1 MRTYL
6 ILFLSLLPL
15 MDSKA
20 QNFQQTT
27 LETQITSAT
36 VFIEGAQVTRQGQ
49 ISLPS
54 GRSELILK
62 QLSPHID
69 EKSIQVKAVGDFTIL
84 SVNHQLNHLDELKKD
99 EVLKGHQT
107 SIDSLV
113 ALMKLNRVRL
123 DVLKEQESLL
133 GTNKNIGGKNNG
145 ASISE
150 LKEAIDFYDAQ
161 LMAIKTE
168 IYELNT
174 RHEKWARMRHH
185 LDLQIAAIKSQEELP
200 TGEVK
205 IRVEATKKTNG
216 TFLVTYLVANAGWFP
231 KYDVRVASIDEPL
244 TLRYKAEIHQ
254 NTGVDW
260 EDVNLRLSSGTP
272 NQSGLAPELQKWNLN
287 YARHTIYQRY
297 HDGQVSNDIRRVTG
311 TVLGDDQEPIP
322 GVNVV
327 VKGTTI
333 GTTTDLD
340 GNYSLVIPNGATTLS
355 FSFIGM
361 VSQELPINS
370 TNISTQ
376 MASDVMHLESVAI
389 KSDGFDD
396 IRIRGYSSINAKKDA
411 DFLTTAIIENQTTVE
426 FEVEK
431 PYSIQS
437 NGDKL
442 TVDLTTYEIDANY
455 EYLAVPKLDKDA
467 FLMAYIT
474 KWDQY
479 NLLEGEANLYFED
492 TYVGRSILD
501 AQALKDTLSISMG
514 RDKSIVIERTKIDDF
529 TKVNSIGSNQLER
542 RGYEIKVRNKKNQEI
557 QLTLTDQIPV
567 PMINDIS
574 VDIKTLSG
582 ATLEES
588 TGLIRWNLKL
598 KPQQQQDVAF
608 SYVVKYPKRE
618 VVNLD
623 RVKSSM
629 SILQ

>member
-15 MDSKA
+15 VDSKA
-20 QNFQQTT
+20 QNFQQNT
-27 LETQITSAT
+27 LETQLTAAT

-49 ISLPS
+49 ISLPA
-54 GRSELILK
+54 GRSEMIIK

-69 EKSIQVKAVGDFTIL
+69 EKSIQVKATGDFTIL
-84 SVNHQLNHLDELKKD
+84 SVNHVLNHLDELKKD
-99 EVLKGHQT
+99 KVLEALQF

-113 ALMKLNRVRL
+113 TLMKLNRVRL

-133 GTNKNIGGKNNG
+133 GTNKNIGGENNG
-145 ASISE
+145 ASVSE

-185 LDLQIAAIKSQEELP
+185 LDLQIASIKSQEELP
-200 TGEVK
+200 TGEIK
-205 IRVEATKKTNG
+205 IRVDVPSQTKG
-216 TFLVTYLVANAGWFP
+216 TFSITYLVANAGWFP
-231 KYDVRVASIDEPL
+231 KYDVRVTSIDAPL
-244 TLRYKAEIHQ
+244 NLRYKAEIHQ

-260 EDVNLRLSSGTP
+260 KDVNLRLSSGTP

-297 HDGQVSNDIRRVTG
+297 QNGQIRNDIRHVRG
-311 TVLGDDQEPIP
+311 TVLDDDQAPIP

-327 VKGTTI
+327 VKGTTV
-333 GTTTDLD
+333 GTITDIN
-340 GNYSLVIPNGATTLS
+340 GNYSLTIPNGATTLT

-361 VSQELPINS
+361 ASKELPINS

-376 MASDVMHLESVAI
+376 MVSEVMYLESVAV

-396 IRIRGYSSINAKKDA
+396 IRIRGYSAPKEDA

-426 FEVEK
+426 FEVEQ

-437 NGDKL
+437 NGEKL
-442 TVDLTTYEIDANY
+442 TVDLTAYEIEANY
-455 EYLAVPKLDKDA
+455 EYLAAPKLDKDA
-467 FLMAYIT
+467 FLMAYVT
-474 KWDQY
+474 NWGQY

-529 TKVNSIGSNQLER
+529 TKVKSIGSNRVES
-542 RGYEIKVRNKKNQEI
+542 RGYQIKVRNKKNQEI
-557 QLTLTDQIPV
+557 RLTLTDQIPV
-567 PMINDIS
+567 PVINDIS
-574 VDIKTLSG
+574 VDIKALSA

-588 TGLIRWNLKL
+588 TGLIRWNMTL
-598 KPQQQQDVAF
+598 KPQQQQEIAF

-623 RVKSSM
+623 
-629 SILQ
+629 